1 MLLKYSQSRRHRT
14 TRLPLQGTRNIFSR
28 HLGPRRRTRAS
39 FSVVP
44 LFNRSQRSLWSFDRV
59 AFRPTVTMQLQQQKY
74 QGLVSDLLPNIR
86 WMQGCGHFL
95 FKFTSGPI
103 LIRKIYS
110 FTHFTLCFLQ
120 FIFIIVNMVQNM
132 AEGNELTANTVTTLF
147 FTHSL
152 VKLTFFALTSDSF
165 YMTLNIWNQA
175 NAHPLFAESDARYR
189 ALTLAKMRK
198 LLVFVIC
205 FTVFAVTAWTTIT
218 FFGESVKFVNDPMTN
233 SSVTV
238 EIPRLPIKSFYPW
251 DSFKK
256 PQYYISFAY
265 QVYYLLFSLLQA
277 NLTDL
282 LFCSWL
288 LFACEQLQHLK
299 GIMKPLMELS
309 STLDTYRP
317 NSAALFR
324 SISAGSTKE
333 LIDNEGTEHGLISS
347 VSEGNRN
354 IALQFYPQR
363 RTRTWILT
371 ECSAARRT
379 GAPSTGH
386 PLRCRISA
394 LIPTT

>member
-1 MLLKYSQSRRHRT
+1 
-14 TRLPLQGTRNIFSR
+14 
-28 HLGPRRRTRAS
+28 
-39 FSVVP
+39 
-44 LFNRSQRSLWSFDRV
+44 
-59 AFRPTVTMQLQQQKY
+59 MQLQQQKY

-218 FFGESVKFVNDPMTN
+218 FFGESVKFVNDPTTN

-333 LIDNEGTEHGLISS
+333 LIDNEGE
-347 VSEGNRN
+347 
-354 IALQFYPQR
+354 
-363 RTRTWILT
+363 
-371 ECSAARRT
+371 
-379 GAPSTGH
+379 
-386 PLRCRISA
+386 
-394 LIPTT
+394 